1 MSAFDVTSI
10 NAAGVLAFESSG
22 LLESLKT
29 NMASSSADTANSAME
44 MIKKLCEGCDQW
56 IEPYLVSALP
66 AILDNLAAPKTATA
80 ASESGKAILKKS
92 NSHSVRV
99 ITTVLYESFTS
110 MKWQTKKGALQL
122 FGELATYHPVV
133 VQRNLPEM
141 ILKLIEMS
149 SDVKKEVKEQT
160 KNCFR

>member
-44 MIKKLCEGCDQW
+44 MIKKLCEGNNCYLRSISLNISIITYYYHQHHYYHHHYHINIHNILSLIIIICIGCDQW

-80 ASESGKAILKKS
+80 ASGIYM
-92 NSHSVRV
+92 R
-99 ITTVLYESFTS
+99 Y
-110 MKWQTKKGALQL
+110 
-122 FGELATYHPVV
+122 
-133 VQRNLPEM
+133 
-141 ILKLIEMS
+141 
-149 SDVKKEVKEQT
+149 
-160 KNCFR
+160 